1 VNPKCRTQLNQARQ
15 QAGGAPLTDAQAAA
29 IENRLRAA
37 GRMLAAKDPDAWR
50 ALPADERTLLA
61 AQQAAADIAA
71 EAGRKV
77 ANAERQALKTAETE
91 ARIQQAQVR
100 QPEWSRSRTLVEDMQ
115 RALVEIDGIKRDNA
129 RQLMDLIE
137 AADNRQGASVG
148 RQALM
153 VLFDAQN
160 PVMTRDLALE
170 VFSQGKAGTGNAA
183 AKAGAEAW
191 LKVTEGMRQRFNTAG
206 GDVGR
211 LDYGYLPQSHD
222 QLRVLAKGRDEWAG
236 EVLPLVDRKRYV
248 RDDGSR
254 MDDAEV
260 LDFLRAAWDT
270 ISSDGANKSEPGAFR
285 GPGARANRGSE
296 HRQLHF
302 ADGQAYL
309 DYQRAFGTGSMYD
322 AMIGHIGGL
331 ARDIGLVER
340 YGPNPQAQ
348 MRLQFDLAQ
357 RTDGARQLGGQ
368 IAESVAGPE
377 AQWAVLSG
385 TSGSADSRR
394 ATIANVAQHVRNV
407 QVFGKLQGAVL
418 SSVTDLG
425 TYAVTLGYNR
435 LPYFEGLANIGKAM
449 TPQAREFMNG
459 HGFLAESL
467 ISDLN
472 RWSGENVAQSW
483 SGRISSATMRLSLM
497 NWWTDSLRRG
507 FQMTMA
513 AGVGRLRGKAWD
525 QLSEWDRFRMESK
538 GITPDDWAVIQQ
550 AQPETY
556 GGREFITPD
565 SIYATGD
572 PRAGEIVARYIGM
585 IVDES
590 EIAVLNPDLTT
601 RAIATGGG
609 KQAGTVEGE
618 LSRAVAQFKSFPIAM
633 ISRHWRR
640 MLDAPQ
646 GLEGAPMTANRLAYA
661 GALMVSLTALG
672 AIAFQSKQVVS
683 GKDPVDMT
691 TEKFWVR
698 AFAQGG
704 GLGFVGDLL
713 LTDTSDDRSP
723 LDTFGRA
730 VLGPTFGSAADLYE
744 LTKGNVDEAMAGKN
758 PQAGAEAVRF
768 IRSHA
773 PLVNL
778 WYAKAAL
785 DNAGLH
791 ALQESMSPG
800 YLSRIQNKAR
810 KDWGQE
816 YWWKP
821 GGEFAPERAP
831 SFEEMAGGR

>member
-1 VNPKCRTQLNQARQ
+1 MNPKCRAGLNAIRQ
-15 QAGGAPLTDAQAAA
+15 QTGGAPLTDAQAAA
-29 IENRLRAA
+29 IESRLRSSA
-37 GRMLAAKDPDAWR
+37 RVLAARDPAAWR
-50 ALPADERTLLA
+50 ALPADDRTLLA

-71 EAGRKV
+71 EAARKV
-77 ANAERQALKTAETE
+77 ANAQRQALKTAETE
-91 ARIQQAQVR
+91 VRIQQARAR
-100 QPEWSRSRTLVEDMQ
+100 QTEWTRSRTLVEDMQ

-129 RQLMDLIE
+129 RQLMELIE
-137 AADNRQGASVG
+137 AADSRQGAGVW

-153 VLFDAQN
+153 ILFDAQN
-160 PVMTRDLALE
+160 PVMTRDIALE
-170 VFSQGKAGTGNAA
+170 VYAKGNAGTGNAK
-183 AKAGAEAW
+183 AKAGAKAW
-191 LKVTEGMRQRFNTAG
+191 LEVTEAMRQSFNAAG

-222 QLRVLAKGRDEWAG
+222 QLRVLAKGRDAWAG
-236 EVLPLVDRKRYV
+236 EVLPLLDRQRYV
-248 RDDGSR
+248 REDGTR

-260 LDFLRAAWDT
+260 LDFLRAAWET
-270 ISSDGANKSEPGAFR
+270 ISTDGANQSTPGAFK
-285 GPGARANRGSE
+285 GSGARANRGSE
-296 HRQLHF
+296 HRAIHF
-302 ADGQAYL
+302 ASGQAYL
-309 DYQRAFGTGSMYD
+309 DYQKAYGTGSMYD

-348 MRLQFDLAQ
+348 MRLQFDLAE
-357 RTDGARQLGGQ
+357 RADGARSIGGQ
-368 IAESVAGPE
+368 IAEEFAGPQ
-377 AQWAVLSG
+377 AQWSVLSG
-385 TSGSADSRR
+385 ASGSASNRR
-394 ATIANVAQHVRNV
+394 ATVASVAQHARNV

-449 TPQAREFMNG
+449 TNDTREFMNA
-459 HGFLAESL
+459 HGFIAESL

-483 SGRISSATMRLSLM
+483 SGRIASATMRLSLM
-497 NWWTDSLRRG
+497 NAWTDSLRRG

-513 AGVGRLRGKAWD
+513 AGVGRLRATAWG
-525 QLSEWDRFRMESK
+525 QLSEFDSYRMQAK
-538 GITPDDWAVIQQ
+538 GLTADDWALIQR
-550 AQPETY
+550 AQPEMHR
-556 GGREFITPD
+556 GMEFVTPD
-565 SIYATGD
+565 AIYATGD
-572 PRAGEIVARYIGM
+572 PRAGEVVARYIGM

-609 KQAGTVEGE
+609 KQAGTAEGE

-640 MLDAPQ
+640 AIDTPQ
-646 GLEGAPMTANRLAYA
+646 GLEGAPMPANRLAYA
-661 GALMVSLTALG
+661 GALLVSMTALG
-672 AIAFQSKQVVS
+672 AIAFQTKQLVS

-691 TEKFWVR
+691 TDKFWVR
-698 AFAQGG
+698 AMAQGG
-704 GLGFVGDLL
+704 GLGFMGDLL

-723 LDTFGRA
+723 LDTFGRTF
-730 VLGPTFGSAADLYE
+730 LGPTFGSAADLYE
-744 LTKGNVDEAMAGKN
+744 LTKGNIDEMRAGKN
-758 PQAGAEAVRF
+758 THAGAEAVRF
-768 IRSHA
+768 VRGHA

-785 DNAGLH
+785 DNAVLH
-791 ALQESMSPG
+791 SMQESLSPG

-816 YWWKP
+816 YWWAP
-821 GGEFAPERAP
+821 GGQMAPERAP
-831 SFEEMAGGR
+831 SFADLAGQ